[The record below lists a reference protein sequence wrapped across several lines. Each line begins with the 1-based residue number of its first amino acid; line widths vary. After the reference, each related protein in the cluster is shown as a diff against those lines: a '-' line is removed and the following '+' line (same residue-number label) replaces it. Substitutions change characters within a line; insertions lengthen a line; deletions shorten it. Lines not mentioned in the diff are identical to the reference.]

1 MRLRCC
7 GAKIAEGVVVR
18 RSHRIYHALMLPEFS
33 SVNPATERVIATYPL
48 HDAGDIDRR
57 VELAAKGFTAWS
69 TTTVEQRCARVSALA
84 ESLRRRKI
92 ELARLMATE
101 MGKPVVAG
109 EGEIE
114 KCAVACE
121 YFANNAG
128 RFLEPQFIPTDA
140 TQSYVRFD
148 PLGPIL
154 AIMPWNFPF
163 WQAFRAAVPA
173 MAAGNTIV
181 LKHALNVCGCA
192 IAIEEI
198 FAEAGGPDGLLVQVR
213 CGNSV
218 AERLV
223 EHRLIRGVTLTGS
236 ERAGRAVAAAAGRSL
251 KKCVLELG
259 GSDPFIVLPGADI
272 PAVARAA
279 AAARCTN
286 SGQSCIAAKRFIVDR
301 SIAVPFTQALADAMR
316 ALVVGD
322 PLDRNTVLGPLARLD
337 LLENLHGQVER
348 SVAAGAWLVC
358 GGTRASRAGFYYDV
372 TVLTDVRPGMA
383 AFDEETFGPV
393 AAVIAADGL
402 EDSIALANRSGF
414 GLGASVWSAD
424 TQLAEQ
430 AAARLDC
437 GNVFINGAVKSD
449 PRLPFGGVKNSGF
462 GRELSGYGVC
472 EFANVKTVWVGEAVR

>member
-1 MRLRCC
+1 
-7 GAKIAEGVVVR
+7 
-18 RSHRIYHALMLPEFS
+18 MLPEFH
-33 SVNPATERVIATYPL
+33 SVNPATEKVIASYPL
-48 HDAGDIDRR
+48 HDADDITRR
-57 VELAAKGFTAWS
+57 VELAAKGFANWS
-69 TTTVEQRCARVSALA
+69 RTTVEHRSAVLSALA
-84 ESLRRRKI
+84 GSLRRRKI
-92 ELARLMATE
+92 ELARLMACE

-114 KCAVACE
+114 KCAVTCE
-121 YFANNAG
+121 YFANNAC

-140 TQSYVRFD
+140 TRSHVRFD

-173 MAAGNTIV
+173 IAAGNTVI
-181 LKHALNVCGCA
+181 LKHAPNVCGCA

-213 CGNSV
+213 CENPI

-223 EHRLIRGVTLTGS
+223 EHPLIRGVTLTGS

-259 GSDPFIVLPGADI
+259 GSDPFVVLPDADI

-301 SIAVPFTQALADAMR
+301 SVVGPFTNALAGAMR
-316 ALVVGD
+316 AMTAGD
-322 PLDRNTVLGPLARLD
+322 PLDRHTYLGPLARLD
-337 LLENLHGQVER
+337 LLQNLHCQVEN
-348 SVAAGAWLVC
+348 SLAAGARLVC
-358 GGTRASRAGFYYDV
+358 GGQRAARAGYYYDV
-372 TVLTDVRPGMA
+372 TVLADVRPGMA
-383 AFDEETFGPV
+383 AFDEETFGPL
-393 AAVIAADGL
+393 AAVIASDNL
-402 EDSIALANRSGF
+402 DDSIELANRSGF
-414 GLGASVWSAD
+414 GLGASLWSRNS
-424 TQLAEQ
+424 QLAEQ

-437 GNVFINGAVKSD
+437 GNTFINGAVKSD
-449 PRLPFGGVKNSGF
+449 ARLPFGGVKNSGF
-462 GRELSGYGVC
+462 GRELSAFGLL
-472 EFANVKTVWVGEAVR
+472 EFVNVKTVWIRDS